1 MNIEE
6 LFDKRIIACLDSY
19 SEPKGPIGTNLHK
32 SILHAKGADMIVP
45 VLGMQGMGKSTLIN
59 ALLGED
65 ILPNDVDET
74 TCVPVEVKYG
84 EEECA
89 LVHFYDNERVVRV
102 NSKEELGLYVDN
114 NYNRANEKH
123 VANIELYRKTAI
135 LRNGLVI
142 VDLPGVGSLTK
153 ENEKTT
159 RRYVENLCS
168 AIFVIPTVPTI
179 RSMEALFIKSLWS
192 QFSKA
197 IFVQNDWGE
206 TKKELADSV
215 EYNSMVLKKIAS
227 ELNNPYDGDILI
239 VNAYNGIAGALKKD
253 HSMMD
258 SSNIKSLT
266 EKIDN
271 LTENWEKDKKRI
283 ICDKILL
290 SIEYAKNVV
299 KKRIED
305 IKKSHEDVEKE
316 NRTHYQ
322 QFCQGS
328 NELSAKIDTIR
339 RYLRKAEDDFYFMN
353 KKDARECTSK
363 IRAAMFKIIDG
374 GVYDGPRL
382 SQAFQDYQEEE
393 IQEYYDKVL
402 NVLTE
407 TKLKIEELF
416 DEIGKFEIESDHEIQ
431 HESFETKSSFKWE
444 KGAAWAFNLGGAAFS
459 AIGGEAILAACGM
472 TGPPGWAVAAVGFA
486 VFAVFSAFGFGIKKV
501 KQSNRAKEAK
511 KQLEPLLDN
520 IEERLIKEIPENFS
534 EFSSKCTRAL
544 DEIWAERKS
553 QEQTLKEQMGRM
565 IDDSQEQPLK
575 DDLAYLEQKMKEF
588 EYE

>member
-1 MNIEE
+1 MTIEE
-6 LFDKRIIACLDSY
+6 KFDERIIACLDSY

-253 HSMMD
+253 HSTMD

-271 LTENWEKDKKRI
+271 LTENWEKDKERI
-283 ICDKILL
+283 IYDRILL
-290 SIEYAKNVV
+290 SIEYAKTVV
-299 KKRIED
+299 IKRIED
-305 IKKSHEDVEKE
+305 LKKTHEDVENE
-316 NRTHYQ
+316 NRIHYE
-322 QFCQGS
+322 QFCKGS
-328 NELSAKIDTIR
+328 NELSAKIDSVR
-339 RYLRKAEDDFYFMN
+339 RYLRDAEDDFYFMN
-353 KKDARECTSK
+353 KKDARECTSR
-363 IRAAMFKIIDG
+363 IRAAMFKVVDG

-393 IQEYYDKVL
+393 IREYYDKIL
-402 NVLTE
+402 NTLTE
-407 TKLKIEELF
+407 IKLKTEEQF
-416 DEIGKFEIESDHEIQ
+416 DEIGRFEIENDYGIQ
-431 HESFETKSSFKWE
+431 HESFDTKSSFKWE
-444 KGAAWAFNLGGAAFS
+444 TGAGIALSLGGAA
-459 AIGGEAILAACGM
+459 IGAMGAAPILAACGVA
-472 TGPPGWAVAAVGFA
+472 GPPGWAVAAVGLA
-486 VFAVFSAFGFGIKKV
+486 IYAAFSAIGFGIKKA
-501 KQSNRAKEAK
+501 KQSDRAKEAK

-520 IEERLIKEIPENFS
+520 IEERLIKEIPAKFS
-534 EFSSKCTRAL
+534 EFSSKCQGAL
-544 DEIWAERKS
+544 DEIWAERKR
-553 QEQTLKEQMGRM
+553 QEQTLKEQMGHV
-565 IDDSQEQPLK
+565 INDSQEQSLK
-575 DDLAYLEQKMKEF
+575 EDLAYLEQKMKEF